1 MMKTALR
8 IALAPVM
15 LAIRLMLGLVAFI
28 TSITSSVLG
37 LSVSLFGLLSV
48 IEFFIG
54 YWQNG
59 IAFMV
64 LAFLVSPYW
73 IACNR
78 HPSAEPSGSSHWFLR
93 GPGLLKI
100 TCLRRFVCITDR
112 RFFIYGGMYGN
123 NPDHLD
129 AHQ

>member
-15 LAIRLMLGLVAFI
+15 LTIHLMLGLAAFL
-28 TSITSSVLG
+28 TSIASSMLG
-37 LSVSLFGLLSV
+37 LSVSLFVLLAM

-64 LAFLVSPYW
+64 LAFLASPIGLPA
-73 IACNR
+73 IATLLLNLLD
-78 HPSAEPSGSSHWFLR
+78 HIIGFLE
-93 GPGLLKI
+93 GL
-100 TCLRRFVCITDR
+100 VC
-112 RFFIYGGMYGN
+112 
-123 NPDHLD
+123 
-129 AHQ
+129 

>member
-15 LAIRLMLGLVAFI
+15 LTIRLMLGLAAFL
-28 TSITSSVLG
+28 TSIASSVLG
-37 LSVSLFGLLSV
+37 LSVSLFALLAV

-64 LAFLVSPYW
+64 LALLASPIGLPAIANFLL
-73 IACNR
+73 N
-78 HPSAEPSGSSHWFLR
+78 
-93 GPGLLKI
+93 LL
-100 TCLRRFVCITDR
+100 
-112 RFFIYGGMYGN
+112 
-123 NPDHLD
+123 DHLIGFLEGLVC
-129 AHQ
+129 

>member
-15 LAIRLMLGLVAFI
+15 LTLRLMLGLTAFL
-28 TSITSSVLG
+28 TSIASSVLG
-37 LSVSLFGLLSV
+37 LSVSLFSLLAM

-64 LAFLVSPYW
+64 LAFLASPIGLPA
-73 IACNR
+73 IANLLLNLLD
-78 HPSAEPSGSSHWFLR
+78 HIIGFLE
-93 GPGLLKI
+93 GL
-100 TCLRRFVCITDR
+100 VC
-112 RFFIYGGMYGN
+112 
-123 NPDHLD
+123 
-129 AHQ
+129 

>member
-37 LSVSLFGLLSV
+37 LSVSLFG
-48 IEFFIG
+48 
-54 YWQNG
+54 

-64 LAFLVSPYW
+64 LAFMVSPIGLPA
-73 IACNR
+73 IAT
-78 HPSAEPSGSSHWFLR
+78 
-93 GPGLLKI
+93 LL
-100 TCLRRFVCITDR
+100 L
-112 RFFIYGGMYGN
+112 N
-123 NPDHLD
+123 LLDHLIGFFEGLVC
-129 AHQ
+129 

>member
-15 LAIRLMLGLVAFI
+15 LAIRLMLGLTAFL
-28 TSITSSVLG
+28 TSIASSVLG
-37 LSVSLFGLLSV
+37 LSVSLFSLLAM

-64 LAFLVSPYW
+64 LAFLVSPIGLPA
-73 IACNR
+73 IAT
-78 HPSAEPSGSSHWFLR
+78 
-93 GPGLLKI
+93 LL
-100 TCLRRFVCITDR
+100 L
-112 RFFIYGGMYGN
+112 N
-123 NPDHLD
+123 LLDHLIGFFESMVC
-129 AHQ
+129 